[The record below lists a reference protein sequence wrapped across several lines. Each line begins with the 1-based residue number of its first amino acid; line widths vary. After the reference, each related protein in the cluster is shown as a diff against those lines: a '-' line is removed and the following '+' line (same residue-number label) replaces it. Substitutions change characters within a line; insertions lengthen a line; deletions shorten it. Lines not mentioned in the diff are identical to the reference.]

1 MARVGPRSGAWIA
14 APVAAAVCLS
24 ALAVPPLAA
33 VGHDPE
39 GAPGTGFLTGRLLI
53 AAPDMSDPRFRE
65 SVIYMVAHDEQGA
78 FGLIVNKVLG
88 TESLSSL
95 RFEGEP
101 PIESD
106 GRAVRIHF
114 GGPVEFGRGFV
125 LHTPDY
131 VGERTVVVGR
141 AFAMTPGED
150 ADLVRALARGEG
162 PRGEH
167 PGARLCRL
175 GAGAARIRAR
185 PGGLGDGG
193 RRRGVRLRRGFQ
205 GQVAARLRPPRTHA
219 LRREPAGSR
228 AASARGSGRLEPLDL
243 DFAGPAARLPEIV
256 GHLHAEP
263 LQALPLYDPA
273 RMRGILHR
281 HRVSLVN
288 GNGSI
293 RQTWA
298 SRIADGREQEVQEIR
313 NFISTVV
320 PDPDA

>member
-162 PRGEH
+162 PRASILALGYAGWA
-167 PGARLCRL
+167 PGQLESELDREAWVT
-175 GAGAARIRAR
+175 AAADEAFVFDEDFKGKWRRAY
-185 PGGLGDGG
+185 D
-193 RRRGVRLRRGFQ
+193 
-205 GQVAARLRPPRTHA
+205 
-219 LRREPAGSR
+219 RRE
-228 AASARGSGRLEPLDL
+228 LTL
-243 DFAGPAARLPEIV
+243 
-256 GHLHAEP
+256 
-263 LQALPLYDPA
+263 
-273 RMRGILHR
+273 
-281 HRVSLVN
+281 
-288 GNGSI
+288 
-293 RQTWA
+293 
-298 SRIADGREQEVQEIR
+298 
-313 NFISTVV
+313 
-320 PDPDA
+320 